1 MISGIW
7 WGVCVCVC
15 VCVCGRVGG
24 GGGWGGQMDVK
35 MLDHVENIS
44 SFPSLAFIVELKENR
59 N

>member
-1 MISGIW
+1 MGCL
-7 WGVCVCVC
+7 CVCVC
-15 VCVCGRVGG
+15 VCVWEGWG